1 MTRAVRLIPLAL
13 TVALLLSP
21 FIVQAQ
27 NAAVPDEIVPL
38 RYPDRITPIRAP
50 LNVALRYGA
59 HPKKPFRTE
68 IVWGPDNAPGLYA
81 MRAAGTVSASL
92 GADGI
97 AVEMQRSP
105 TQVAFGPRLVER
117 PDGGMVKATIDSI
130 GGFKFFELH
139 LPDLDGAHHRR
150 QFSALGGTLIDTGRV
165 PPFKRL
171 SVRTGP
177 DDTAGSADTA
187 REKKA
192 RADLLEALQPLLG
205 MVLELPPAGVSTGD
219 RLVLIRRDLGDLFRS
234 AQPIPLRVEGEVQGL
249 AEYDDR
255 RFLVLKLDRA
265 ELARPMRAN
274 IDGYALIDIATALP
288 ETVIASIELVILVGT
303 DTTVFR
309 FVERRV
315 MVPADVPGQP

>member
-1 MTRAVRLIPLAL
+1 MRSAILAL
-13 TVALLLSP
+13 AMLLVLP
-21 FIVQAQ
+21 QPVHAQ
-27 NAAVPDEIVPL
+27 SAGVPDEIVPL
-38 RYPDRITPIRAP
+38 PYPDRITPIRTP

-59 HPKKPFRTE
+59 HPPKAFRTE
-68 IVWGPDNAPGLYA
+68 IVWGPDSAPGLYA
-81 MRAAGTVSASL
+81 MRAAGTIAASL

-97 AVEMQRSP
+97 VADMKRSA
-105 TQVAFGPRLVER
+105 TQLAFGPRLVER
-117 PDGGMVKATIDSI
+117 PDGGQVKATIDSI
-130 GGFKFFELH
+130 GGFKYFELH
-139 LPDLDGAHHRR
+139 LPDLDDAHHRR

-165 PPFKRL
+165 PPFQRL
-171 SVRTGP
+171 SVRAGP
-177 DDTAGSADTA
+177 DDSAGKAVTA

-249 AEYDDR
+249 AEYDGR

-265 ELARPMRAN
+265 ELAQPMRAN
-274 IDGYALIDIATALP
+274 IDGYALIDIETALP
-288 ETVIASIELVILVGT
+288 ETVIATIELVILIGT

-309 FVERRV
+309 FVERRA
-315 MVPADVPGQP
+315 MVPDGAPVRP